1 MTVFCHAFLRL
12 LQIIKKIFVPV
23 PGWNKNCKELHKK
36 ARRSFKIWR
45 TAGKIRHGPLYENMK
60 ALENNLLQVLNTARK
75 NVQKFKIQFK
85 PLLLKI
91 MTAHNFGRMSK
102 KAIKNRCIPAKIS
115 C

>member
-1 MTVFCHAFLRL
+1 
-12 LQIIKKIFVPV
+12 
-23 PGWNKNCKELHKK
+23 
-36 ARRSFKIWR
+36 
-45 TAGKIRHGPLYENMK
+45 MK

-91 MTAHNFGRMSK
+91 MTAHNSGRMSK